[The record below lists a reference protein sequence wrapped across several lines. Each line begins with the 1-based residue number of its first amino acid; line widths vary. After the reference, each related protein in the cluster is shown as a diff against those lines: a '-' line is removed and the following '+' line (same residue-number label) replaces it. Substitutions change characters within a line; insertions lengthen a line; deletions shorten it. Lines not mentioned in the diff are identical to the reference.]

1 MAEEDTGGAT
11 ARLQPATDH
20 DWTVHSLN
28 IHGTFFE
35 RWCEHAISKVPYWR
49 VRATQYPV
57 SFAPLSGAMLA
68 AGGRESTLDI
78 RAECGYHDGRLI
90 NLLIECKKNNPEFVE
105 WHFFPVRG
113 HPADH
118 PFTYQAVECPTA
130 GQDREQ
136 HIFRPQFRERDL
148 GIPVTDDARETRGDY
163 QSLKNDAK
171 KTKTANDSISNAAHQ
186 IALAMQSVFTEEA
199 SRDAPRPPLKGFVR
213 RLFEK
218 QVFFP
223 CIVTT
228 ARLKVCEFDP
238 ADVSPVTGEIAYNRV
253 KISEHPYL
261 IYKYPLP
268 RHLQMDRGHL
278 LYLSSEDYDQAL
290 TRMDILIVNSAHMI
304 EFLEVIKSRFGDY
317 FLHFERGE

>member
-1 MAEEDTGGAT
+1 MGEEDTGGAPPGP
-11 ARLQPATDH
+11 RPITDH

-35 RWCEHAISKVPYWR
+35 RWCEHAISGVNNWK

-68 AGGRESTLDI
+68 VGGRESTLDI
-78 RAECGYHDGRLI
+78 RAECGYNDGRLL
-90 NLLIECKKNNPEFVE
+90 NLLVECKKNNPEFVE
-105 WHFFPVRG
+105 WHFFPARG

-118 PFTYQAVECPTA
+118 PYTYQAVECPTA
-130 GQDREQ
+130 RDDREQ
-136 HIFRPQFRERDL
+136 HIFRPRFLQRDF
-148 GIPVTDDARETRGDY
+148 GIPVADEARETRGDY
-163 QSLKNDAK
+163 QSLKNDGR
-171 KTKTANDSISNAAHQ
+171 KTKTANDSISNASHQ
-186 IALAMQSVFTEEA
+186 IALAMQSVLVEEA

-228 ARLKVCEFDP
+228 AGLRVCEFDP
-238 ADVSPVTGEIAYNRV
+238 KDVSPVTGEIPYDRV

-268 RHLQMDRGHL
+268 SHLQMDRGHL
-278 LYLSSEDYDQAL
+278 LYLSSEEYGQAL
-290 TRMDILIVNSAHMI
+290 VRMDILIVNSTHLVK
-304 EFLEVIKSRFGDY
+304 FLETMRSRFSDY
-317 FLHFERGE
+317 FLHL